1 MRWLVKTL
9 LDGEPFEEVYCSGT
23 PAIPELGAELM
34 LPRDEEDF
42 VPAIVSELV
51 VDRRNEPA
59 ILKVICVSPSGRKP
73 R

>member
-9 LDGEPFEEVYCSGT
+9 LDGEPFEEVHCDGT
-23 PAIPELGAELM
+23 PLIPEEGAELM
-34 LPRDEEDF
+34 LPHGDDGF
-42 VPAIVSELV
+42 VPAIVYELL
-51 VDRRNEPA
+51 VDRRHEPA

>member
-1 MRWLVKTL
+1 MRWLVKTQ
-9 LDGEPFEEVYCSGT
+9 LDGEPFEEVHCEGT
-23 PAIPELGAELM
+23 PLIPEQGAELM
-34 LPRDEEDF
+34 LPRDDEDY

-59 ILKVICVSPSGRKP
+59 ILKVICISPSGRKP

>member
-1 MRWLVKTL
+1 MRWLVKTS
-9 LDGEPFEEVYCSGT
+9 LDGEPFDEVHCEGT
-23 PAIPELGAELM
+23 PLIPEQGAELM
-34 LPRDEEDF
+34 LPRDEEDY

>member
-1 MRWLVKTL
+1 MHWLVKTL
-9 LDGEPFEEVYCSGT
+9 LDGEPFEEVHCEGT
-23 PAIPELGAELM
+23 PPIPEQGAELM
-34 LPRDEEDF
+34 LPRDDEDY
-42 VPAIVSELV
+42 VPAIVSELI